1 MKLILFFIL
10 IFSIDSAP
18 EVKVAP
24 LPGNVNTELQEFAP
38 SITLDGKSLYFYSKR
53 NNSKFTDIYK
63 STYQN
68 GQWSNPTE
76 QRQINSPFDDQSPFI
91 AEDEKFIIFS
101 SNRDGSI
108 EFRLPNG
115 KFGVS
120 RDLYYSENYN
130 GKWSKPSSLSDKINT
145 EEMEENPHLHNS
157 DLYFT
162 RYPFGNPSLSK
173 IFKARII
180 GNHLYEAV
188 ALPSPINEEGSSN
201 LAAVISKDG
210 KFIYFSSNRSGGY
223 GGYDIYRS
231 EISEDGEYS
240 TPENLGPEI
249 NTAGDEAYMVIHKET
264 STLYFCRKNPN
275 ESYDIYTALVLK
287 DDTHKELV
295 RDKPMEEIK
304 TTESEKKEPVKKTEP
319 QKESVKKEEPPKEEA
334 KKIEP
339 PKKEELTKKDEFI
352 KKEDTIKE
360 TLKEKRKLTLNSV
373 RFDINSSELLPESL
387 PVLNQIAE
395 FLKESPNYKIKI
407 TGHTDLTGDLS
418 LNKILSLERAEAVRT
433 YLFQKGISRSRMF
446 ADGKGS
452 TEPVIA
458 NQEVESNR
466 INRRTEFEA
475 FE

>member
-10 IFSIDSAP
+10 IFSIHPAP
-18 EVKVAP
+18 EVKVTP

-38 SITLDGKSLYFYSKR
+38 SITNDGKSLYFYSKR

-63 STYQN
+63 SINQN
-68 GQWSNPTE
+68 GKWMDPTE
-76 QRQINSPFDDQSPFI
+76 QKQINSPYDDQSPFI

-180 GNHLYEAV
+180 GNQLYEAV
-188 ALPSPINEEGSSN
+188 ELPSPINEEGSSN
-201 LAAVISKDG
+201 IAAVISKDG

-240 TPENLGPEI
+240 KPENLGPEI
-249 NTAGDEAYMVIHKET
+249 NTSGDEAYMVIHKET
-264 STLYFCRKNPN
+264 STLYFCRKNPS

-295 RDKPMEEIK
+295 RDKPLDEIK
-304 TTESEKKEPVKKTEP
+304 TTEPVKEEPKKTEQP
-319 QKESVKKEEPPKEEA
+319 KETVKKENLPKKEEP
-334 KKIEP
+334 
-339 PKKEELTKKDEFI
+339 

-387 PVLNQIAE
+387 PALNQIAD
-395 FLKESPNYKIKI
+395 FLKENPNYKIKI

-433 YLFQKGISRSRMF
+433 YLFQKGISRNRMF

-452 TEPVIA
+452 TEPIIS
-458 NQEVESNR
+458 NQDIESNR

>member
-1 MKLILFFIL
+1 MKTFLFFCF
-10 IFSIDSAP
+10 IFSMHSAP
-18 EVKVAP
+18 EVKVSP

-53 NNSKFTDIYK
+53 NNSKYTDLYK
-63 STYQN
+63 SNLQN
-68 GQWSNPTE
+68 GKWSNPTE
-76 QRQINSPFDDQSPFI
+76 LKQLNSPYDDQSPFI
-91 AEDEKFIIFS
+91 GEDEKFIIFS

-115 KFGVS
+115 QFGVS

-162 RYPFGNPSLSK
+162 RYPFGNPSNSK

-180 GNHLYEAV
+180 GNHLQEAYE
-188 ALPSPINEEGSSN
+188 LPSPINEEGSSN
-201 LAAVISKDG
+201 LAAVVSKDG
-210 KFIYFSSNRSGGY
+210 KFIYFSSNRQGGF

-231 EISEDGEYS
+231 EIFEDGSYS

-249 NTAGDEAYMVIHKET
+249 NTAGDEAYMVIHKES

-295 RDKPMEEIK
+295 RDKPFEEIK
-304 TTESEKKEPVKKTEP
+304 TTT
-319 QKESVKKEEPPKEEA
+319 PPKKDE
-334 KKIEP
+334 
-339 PKKEELTKKDEFI
+339 PKKEE
-352 KKEDTIKE
+352 TIKE
-360 TLKEKRKLTLNSV
+360 TLKEKKKLSLNSV
-373 RFDINSSELLPESL
+373 RFDINSSELLSDSL
-387 PVLNQIAE
+387 PVLNQIAD
-395 FLKESPNYKIKI
+395 FLKENPSYKIKI

-433 YLFQKGISRSRMF
+433 YLFQKGISRTRMI

-452 TEPVIA
+452 TEPIIA

-475 FE
+475 YE